1 MNALIIQF
9 IRPHVIDT
17 NAVVDTK
24 LIRWIQ
30 QMWPMR
36 SIIPLTVVVA
46 VAAAATNRITHCPRR
61 EFQFRSTTQWII
73 YFCRTMAKE
82 MLMLCTAATTPTPE
96 SVPPTPKQNSKQ
108 TMNCTKTV
116 RTLILMKLMIFVNDT
131 QTNALAHWI
140 AQSEK
145 YNCRN
150 SWDRCHRRRHQ

>member
-1 MNALIIQF
+1 MNASIIQF
-9 IRPHVIDT
+9 IRPHVIAT
-17 NAVVDTK
+17 NAIVDTK

-36 SIIPLTVVVA
+36 SIIPLTVV
-46 VAAAATNRITHCPRR
+46 AAAAVAINRITHGLRR
-61 EFQFRSTTQWII
+61 GIQFRSTTQWII
-73 YFCRTMAKE
+73 YFCRTMAEE
-82 MLMLCTAATTPTPE
+82 MLTLCTATTTPTPQ
-96 SVPPTPKQNSKQ
+96 PNSKQ

-140 AQSEK
+140 AQSEE

-150 SWDRCHRRRHQ
+150 SWGRCHRRRHRRRHQ